1 MKSCIV
7 CNYKFTFKDRLKGTN
22 KNLKCVH
29 CNTSYKSKHTI
40 ALFLYNFLIF
50 FVAINLQ
57 FEFSMNNK
65 FLEFILFM
73 LIVCPVLLLYHL
85 VPHRFQ
91 KYAIIK
97 PNEKDY

>member
-7 CNYKFTFKDRLKGTN
+7 CNYRFIFKDRFKGTV
-22 KNLKCVH
+22 KYLKCSN
-29 CNTSYKSKHTI
+29 CSTSYNPKFTI
-40 ALFLYNFLIF
+40 YVFLYNFLVF
-50 FVAINLQ
+50 FTAINLQ
-57 FEFSMNNK
+57 FEFNMNNK

-91 KYAIIK
+91 KYDIIK